1 MDDAFGGDGPA
12 MTMQFYAFLTAS
24 VNDDRFSWF
33 IEVAMVGTFRI
44 DSKDSVADLAHG
56 ATMPRQSPRRPFTP
70 AQLGG

>member
-33 IEVAMVGTFRI
+33 VEVAMVGTFRI
-44 DSKDSVADLAHG
+44 DSKDSVADLAHFQFRG
-56 ATMPRQSPRRPFTP
+56 SEIRSPV
-70 AQLGG
+70 LLDE